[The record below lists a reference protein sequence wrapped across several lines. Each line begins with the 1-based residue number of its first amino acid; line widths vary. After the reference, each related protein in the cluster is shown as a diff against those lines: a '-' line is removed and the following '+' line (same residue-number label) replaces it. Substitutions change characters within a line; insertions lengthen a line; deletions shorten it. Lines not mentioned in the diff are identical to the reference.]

1 MKRFITLALALC
13 MVFGAALNA
22 SAAEIKA
29 SGNMWVGYN
38 YLNVDNEGK
47 TTDFKQRF
55 RTQIDIVASEA
66 LSGTVFFEI
75 NNTWGHAKNNI
86 GNGSG
91 GALGADGV
99 NIQTRRAYLD
109 FVIPTTPIK
118 IRAGLQGVAL
128 PGAVAGNVVLNDDLG
143 AIVASASYSVI
154 DFTAFYG
161 RPYDAYD
168 PATNYDESE
177 SSVDVYGLIASMNFD
192 SFTVSPYFLAANVG
206 EDAAIET
213 VTTGNGL
220 NGDAQWIGVAVEA
233 TPIENLVLSFDGV
246 FGKTSDRDGGLLL
259 AGKAA
264 YTTQYCVPALM
275 AWYATGNDGNDN
287 EGRMPI
293 VDNGG
298 DFAATTLLGEGAVG
312 PMSDYVFGNVLGKW
326 GIALQAE
333 DITFIE
339 NVSHRASITYMRG
352 TNDDDSALLDQRN
365 WSDDDSAVEID
376 FVTTYSMYDN
386 LDLIADL
393 AFAATDF
400 DNDNAMA
407 EDIDNVFKA
416 AILAVYSF

>member
-29 SGNMWVGYN
+29 SGNMWVGYD

-75 NNTWGHAKNNI
+75 NNTWGQTNATNT

-109 FVIPTTPIK
+109 FLIPSTPVK
-118 IRAGLQGVAL
+118 VRAGIQGVAL
-128 PGAVAGNVVLNDDLG
+128 PGAVSGNVVLNDDLG
-143 AIVASASYSVI
+143 AIVASASYSNV

-161 RPYDAYD
+161 RPYDAKDNGYD
-168 PATNYDESE
+168 DSE
-177 SSVDVYGLIASMNFD
+177 SSVDVYGLIAALNFD
-192 SFTVSPYFLAANVG
+192 TITVTPYFVAANVG
-206 EDAAIET
+206 EDVNLPATLVADKGL
-213 VTTGNGL
+213 TG
-220 NGDAQWIGVAVEA
+220 DTQWYGVALEA

-246 FGKTSDRDGGLLL
+246 FGKASDDDGGFLV

-264 YTTQYCVPALM
+264 YTTQYCVPAFM
-275 AWYATGNDGNDN
+275 AWYGSGNDDDN

-293 VDNGG
+293 LDNGG
-298 DFAATTLLGEGAVG
+298 DFVATTLVGEGAVG
-312 PMSDYVFGNVLGKW
+312 PMSDSVLGDARGKW
-326 GIALQAE
+326 GVALEASE
-333 DITFIE
+333 ITFIDK
-339 NVSHRASITYMRG
+339 VSHVARIAYVRG
-352 TNDDDSALLDQRN
+352 TNDDDAAGLDIEN

-376 FVTTYSMYDN
+376 FTTTYNMYDN
-386 LDLIADL
+386 LDLVADL

-400 DNDNAMA
+400 DNDNAN
-407 EDIDNVFKA
+407 ENVDHVFKA